1 MRDVCAFHHTHS
13 GAMDFADKALNAG
26 SYKDALG
33 ELLALSVVEIRQT
46 IPAASYKD
54 YGMLLWAVEQASAEN
69 FTRAALKDK
78 IVSLGNVSVSIA
90 KLVPGLAAVLG

>member
-33 ELLALSVVEIRQT
+33 NLLALSVVEIRQT
-46 IPAASYKD
+46 IQLLATGGKVPAARDAEEIAMNILGYQKVWLRC
-54 YGMLLWAVEQASAEN
+54 GQGVFAWEPLVAS
-69 FTRAALKDK
+69 TQ
-78 IVSLGNVSVSIA
+78 
-90 KLVPGLAAVLG
+90 AAVQAK